1 MDTTQLRAAYADF
14 LAVAE
19 AGGFGPPP
27 PGEWD
32 AAHLLAHIYTGHHQV
47 ASLALA
53 VLAGLR
59 PAYDNRVAL
68 DDWNLRGVIEA
79 AGDLPALIDL
89 VRHGGELYCAV
100 ADHLTDRHLDV
111 QIPVLIISNDELIVD
126 EPWPLR
132 QLVAGIGMIHLPR
145 HTDQLRALLPTPVS
159 A

>member
-32 AAHLLAHIYTGHHQV
+32 AAHLLAHIYAGHHQV

-53 VLAGLR
+53 VLAGAR
-59 PAYDNRVAL
+59 PVYDNRIAL
-68 DDWNLRGVIEA
+68 DEWNLREVIDQ
-79 AGDLPALIDL
+79 AGNLPRLIEL
-89 VRHGGELYCAV
+89 VRRGGELYCAV
-100 ADHLTDRHLDV
+100 ADQLTDRQLDV
-111 QIPVLIISNDELIVD
+111 QIPVLIVSNDELIVD

-145 HTDQLRALLPTPVS
+145 HADQLRSLLPVN